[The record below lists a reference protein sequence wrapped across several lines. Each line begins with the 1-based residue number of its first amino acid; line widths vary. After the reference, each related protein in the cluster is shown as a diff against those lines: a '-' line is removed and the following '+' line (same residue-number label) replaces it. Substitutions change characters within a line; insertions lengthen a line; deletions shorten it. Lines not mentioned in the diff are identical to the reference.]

1 MRLGLIGAGNMA
13 SALARGL
20 AEPILVSDAVPGKAE
35 ALAEEVGGRALPSNA
50 EVADGA
56 DVVVLCHKPP
66 QLSEVA
72 AEVAPRAQAVAS
84 ILAATPLAELEGAY
98 PERPVYRFLP
108 NLPAEIRRGVLC
120 YAPGSRAAEG
130 PERELLEL
138 LGRVGTIVPLAEP
151 LIEPAMALMSS
162 GPAFLARVVEVM
174 AEAGATHG
182 LPRDEARR
190 LVVET
195 MAGTAAYLAAR
206 GHDAEGLIARVA
218 TPGGVTERGL
228 AAMDLAEPFGAAVDA
243 VVEAARR

>member
-13 SALARGL
+13 SAPPRGL
-20 AEPILVSDAVPGKAE
+20 AEPIPVSDAVPGKAE

-66 QLSEVA
+66 QLAEVA

-108 NLPAEIRRGVLC
+108 NLPAEVRRGVLC

-130 PERELLEL
+130 PERELL
-138 LGRVGTIVPLAEP
+138 
-151 LIEPAMALMSS
+151 
-162 GPAFLARVVEVM
+162 
-174 AEAGATHG
+174 
-182 LPRDEARR
+182 
-190 LVVET
+190 
-195 MAGTAAYLAAR
+195 
-206 GHDAEGLIARVA
+206 
-218 TPGGVTERGL
+218 
-228 AAMDLAEPFGAAVDA
+228 AMDLAEPFGAAVDA

>member
-20 AEPILVSDAVPGKAE
+20 AEPILVSDAVPEKAR

-50 EVADGA
+50 EVAEGA

-66 QLSEVA
+66 QLREVA

-84 ILAATPLAELEGAY
+84 ILAAIPLAELEAAY

-108 NLPAEIRRGVLC
+108 NLPAEVRRGVLC
-120 YAPGSRAAEG
+120 YAPGTRAPEG

-138 LGRVGTIVPLAEP
+138 LGRAGTIVPLAEP

-174 AEAGATHG
+174 ADAGARHG
-182 LPRDEARR
+182 LTRDEARR

-195 MAGTAAYLAAR
+195 MAGTAAYLAAS
-206 GHDAEGLIARVA
+206 GCDAEGLIARVA

-228 AAMDLAEPFGAAVDA
+228 AAMDLAGPFGAAVDA